1 MPGPQFVLY
10 VFKDDLYVEI
20 PSCDNNTL
28 GDQRLQ
34 LQQNMCEEIRK
45 HLQLRNLQTGGEH
58 GLELNIHQHMT
69 SVFKI
74 GIVPGRVQEALNTI
88 TEYLAAMGISVD
100 ILSLNVV
107 QASGVALRL

>member
-20 PSCDNNTL
+20 PSYDNDTL
-28 GDQRLQ
+28 DDQRLQ
-34 LQQNMCEEIRK
+34 LQQNMREEIRN
-45 HLQLRNLQTGGEH
+45 HLQSRNLQTGGED
-58 GLELNIHQHMT
+58 GIELSIHQRMT
-69 SVFKI
+69 AVFKI
-74 GIVPGRVQEALNTI
+74 HIVPGRVQEALNII
-88 TEYLAAMGISVD
+88 TEYLAARGISVD